1 MKWILPILLITGEY
15 MDLVEV
21 ACGLILDDDKVF
33 ICRRKPEK
41 SLGGYWEFP
50 GGKVEA
56 GETGEVCLAR
66 ELKEELGMAVEV
78 GELFMVNDHKYE
90 HIYIR
95 LRAYV
100 CELSLFDGVL
110 RDHDDFAWVSI
121 SDVSHWRLAPADIP
135 IAEALRFRGRPT
147 LNVR

>member
-1 MKWILPILLITGEY
+1 MRSILPILLITGAY

-21 ACGLILDDDKVF
+21 SCGLILDNDKAF

-66 ELKEELGMAVEV
+66 ELKEELGMEVEV

-95 LRAYV
+95 LRAYI
-100 CELSLFDGVL
+100 CQLLLFDGVL
-110 RDHDDFAWVSI
+110 RDHDDFAWVPIKDLSQWQ
-121 SDVSHWRLAPADIP
+121 SAPADLP
-135 IAEALRFRGRPT
+135 IAEALAG
-147 LNVR
+147 LN